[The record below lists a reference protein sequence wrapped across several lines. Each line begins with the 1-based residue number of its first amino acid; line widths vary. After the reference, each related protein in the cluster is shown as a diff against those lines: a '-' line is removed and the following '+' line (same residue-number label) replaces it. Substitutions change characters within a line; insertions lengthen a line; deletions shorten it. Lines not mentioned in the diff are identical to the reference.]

1 MATFNLIIKKIAK
14 LDNNIFSYNYDQT
27 TDGISGIHKIFF
39 YILDKLELKNYN
51 NSKFIFL
58 DETMNNYYF
67 SKKDTEKKEFFNLFN
82 KIQKI
87 YYTLNRF
94 VYLYKF
100 KKSKLIVD
108 MDMQLNKI
116 NIGDPNVICIYHV
129 NSKYLFKIDDLLKM
143 IYMSLTNCF
152 SFFAEP
158 ITIKNPYNN
167 ISFGKSILYYIYSYL
182 ISNARIQ
189 YIKPEYLDVF
199 FKFKESNFNMTKFV
213 NSYEYILREYAIK
226 NYMNNTSKSIIKD
239 QILHMIDVYN
249 SNIMRNHKKI
259 LIDPEFPAEDLISIM
274 KPYLF
279 LILESN
285 YSLIDKNK
293 RDAKNKLNKKLKEF
307 QNYNP
312 TFGRKNIKFKD
323 VILNGKTKRIKSHIG
338 FNMKH
343 PKFNSY
349 TIETFMNNHLHY
361 KYDGNEDNYNN
372 HNDDDDTD
380 YDTDYDSDEQHNN
393 TVHNIRFFLGEMRS
407 LNNNTYNNDNE
418 EGEQE
423 EEDEEEDEDK
433 EDEEED
439 EQEEEQN
446 EEDIELSDEEYDDSV
461 S

>member
-1 MATFNLIIKKIAK
+1 MATFNLIIKKIVK

-39 YILDKLELKNYN
+39 YILDKLELKNCN
-51 NSKFIFL
+51 TSKFIFL

-67 SKKDTEKKEFFNLFN
+67 SKKEFEKKEFFNLFN

-94 VYLYKF
+94 VYLYKV

-108 MDMQLNKI
+108 LDMQLNKI
-116 NIGDPNVICIYHV
+116 NIDDQNVICIYHV

-182 ISNARIQ
+182 ISNARIK
-189 YIKPEYLDVF
+189 YIKPEYLDIF

-226 NYMNNTSKSIIKD
+226 NYINNTTKTIIKD
-239 QILHMIDVYN
+239 QILHMIDAYN
-249 SNIMRNHKKI
+249 SNIIREKNKI
-259 LIDPEFPAEDLISIM
+259 LIDPEFPHEDLISIM

-307 QNYNP
+307 QSFNP
-312 TFGRKNIKFKD
+312 NFGRKIIKFKD
-323 VILNGKTKRIKSHIG
+323 VISKGKTKRIKSHIG

-343 PKFNSY
+343 IKFNSY
-349 TIETFMNNHLHY
+349 TIEKFMNNHLVY
-361 KYDGNEDNYNN
+361 KYDENEHNYNNNN

-380 YDTDYDSDEQHNN
+380 YDSDEEHNN
-393 TVHNIRFFLGEMRS
+393 TVHNIRYFLAEMRA

-418 EGEQE
+418 EGEE
-423 EEDEEEDEDK
+423 EEEEE
-433 EDEEED
+433 EEHQ
-439 EQEEEQN
+439 EQQ